1 MDTTSKLLAALRRV
15 RNFPSYHSFMAEHER
30 HRIKR
35 DLQLRLLQLRRQRQR
50 SAAIHHLGLRARRP
64 FFLRTLF
71 H

>member
-1 MDTTSKLLAALRRV
+1 MDTTNKLLAASRRV
-15 RNFPSYHSFMAEHER
+15 RNSPSYHSFMPEHER
-30 HRIKR
+30 QRIKR

-50 SAAIHHLGLRARRP
+50 AAAARYQGIRARRP